1 MFLCDVKTITEMKK
15 LVSNLNPFIL
25 LLIPVMIA
33 LVMGINYQV
42 EQAKEFAADST
53 IAHATSLFHKSVV
66 VVKAVC
72 EIAQQNI
79 W

>member
-1 MFLCDVKTITEMKK
+1 MKK

-42 EQAKEFAADST
+42 EQAKEYALNSNT
-53 IAHATSLFHKSVV
+53 EHATSLFYKSVGLI
-66 VVKAVC
+66 KNVC
-72 EIAQQNI
+72 EIAQQKL